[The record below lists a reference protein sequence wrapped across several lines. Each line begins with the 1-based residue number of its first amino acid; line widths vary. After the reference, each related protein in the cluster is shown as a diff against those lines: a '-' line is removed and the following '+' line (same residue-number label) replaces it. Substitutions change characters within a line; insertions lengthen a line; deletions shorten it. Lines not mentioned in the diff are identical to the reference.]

1 MRLVQSVRSGD
12 LRLERTPAPTPG
24 PTQVLVRT
32 RASLISAGTEKS
44 LRSLA
49 SASLL
54 AKAKARPDLVRQ
66 VIDRARTSGLR
77 STVEAVRS
85 RLSEDMPLG
94 YSAAGE
100 IVAVGEAVDGFRPG
114 QRVAT
119 AGAPHADLQVVPGN
133 LVVTLPDQMSFED
146 AAFATVGSIA
156 LNGLRLAE
164 IGPGSKVIVV
174 GLGLVGQLASRLA
187 VAAGALVAGV
197 EPDAWKRARAE
208 AAGVVV
214 FPADNTGWAAVSSWS
229 GRDGADA
236 ALVTAATRSSEPIA
250 RSAEAVREKAVVVV
264 VGDVGMEL
272 DRRPFY
278 ERELTLRVARSYG
291 PGRYDPY
298 YEELGV
304 DYPIGQVRWTAQR
317 NMQAFVEL
325 VASGRVVV
333 SDLTTHRYPFIEAPS
348 AYAMLESGDEPY
360 IGIILEY
367 EPENTAP
374 AVVEHDPAPSK
385 RSPTGME
392 SGLIGAGQFAG
403 RILVPAAA
411 RAGFEWRMVCS
422 ATGVGAQRVADD
434 LPSARATAHPDD
446 IIADSAIPIVFVA
459 SRHDSHAQFVIESLD
474 AGKHVFC
481 EKPLA
486 LTEAELVDIEAAWA
500 ASAGTLMVGFNRRW
514 SARSARRDGPHRR
527 HRPHSRSSTGSMLE
541 SYPTTTG
548 CSTAAWEA
556 DFWERPAT
564 SSTPAT
570 SLSAPTRNAVS
581 TITSGR
587 GELLLDDNFTLLLGY
602 PDGSQASIVYASTS
616 STRPGKERIEVLGRA
631 WSIVIEDFG
640 RLRADGPGGTSTE
653 RYRPADKGH
662 DRELDVFADVVRG
675 THESGPVA
683 TSAFRTS
690 RAMFAAVESA
700 MTGTT
705 VVPRY

>member
-514 SARSARRDGPHRR
+514 SPAVRDAMDLIDGTAPLQIIYRVNAGELPDDHWLLDRRMGGRLLGEACHFVD
-527 HRPHSRSSTGSMLE
+527 TCNVIVGSD
-541 SYPTTTG
+541 P
-548 CSTAAWEA
+548 
-556 DFWERPAT
+556 
-564 SSTPAT
+564 
-570 SLSAPTRNAVS
+570 NAVS